1 MDVLN
6 KSQTGSEN
14 PVISREMELSDMDG
28 LMKIKNA
35 EGWNQTEKDWE
46 LIIQYPHSVNLVAV
60 LENQIVGTVCAI
72 NYAHTVA
79 WIGMML
85 VDKDFRGRGISK
97 LLLSEVILK
106 LEKCASIKL
115 DATPAGRPVYLKFG
129 FKDEYTLYRMT
140 HPSVSKISLSPGS
153 PEADRVMSEA
163 VQIRPEDLPELADFD
178 KDVFGAD
185 RTSLIRHLYKNY
197 PELAWLI
204 RENNKITGFCLGR
217 KGVNFTQIGPV
228 YASSEDHAKS
238 LIRSAVNS
246 IPGKPVVVDIQ
257 AAKTNTIKWLESWG
271 FTSQRPFERMYL
283 SRNPHPGII
292 ESQYLICG
300 PELG

>member
-1 MDVLN
+1 MD
-6 KSQTGSEN
+6 S
-14 PVISREMELSDMDG
+14 

-46 LIIQYPHSVNLVAV
+46 LLIHYQGSVNLVAV
-60 LENQIVGTVCAI
+60 QDDRIIGTVCAI

-85 VDKDFRGRGISK
+85 VDKEFRGRGISK
-97 LLLSEVILK
+97 LLLNETIRK

-115 DATPAGRPVYLKFG
+115 DATPAGRPVYLKLG
-129 FKDEYTLYRMT
+129 FKDEYKLYRMV
-140 HPSVSKISLSPGS
+140 HPSVSEISLSQG
-153 PEADRVMSEA
+153 AFEA
-163 VQIRPEDLPELADFD
+163 VHVMPEDLPELAEFD
-178 KDVFGAD
+178 KLVFGAD
-185 RTSLIRHLYKNY
+185 RTSLISHLYENY

-204 RENNKITGFCLGR
+204 REKNKVVGFCLGR
-217 KGVNFTQIGPV
+217 RGVNFTQVGPV
-228 YASSEDHAKS
+228 FGSSELLAKS

-246 IPGKPVVVDIQ
+246 ISGNAVVVDIL
-257 AAKTNTIKWLESWG
+257 AAQTSTIEWLEGCG
-271 FTSQRPFERMYL
+271 FTSQRSFDRMYL
-283 SRNPHPGII
+283 HNNPHPGII